1 MNAPN
6 RTNAGAIVRPGRIT
20 PYAGGG
26 YLSHDLAARPR
37 SCHASS
43 RDSSPRRLIPGARTG
58 VLFLVAVLAFT
69 SACAGT
75 SPDRV
80 AYNSIDGAVSA
91 VQTSLAAFN
100 DLYQVGVK
108 TDPVT
113 WNDRRTKAKDAY
125 EKFQATALAA
135 AKLSQQVLDPQHRTS
150 IVEMVSTA
158 AAEALRIIQAFN
170 GGK

>member
-1 MNAPN
+1 MHAPN
-6 RTNAGAIVRPGRIT
+6 RTSTGAIVCPGRIT

-26 YLSHDLAARPR
+26 SLSNSLAARPR
-37 SCHASS
+37 SLVSRAAAARGSSS
-43 RDSSPRRLIPGARTG
+43 RARAG
-58 VLFLVAVLAFT
+58 VLFVLVLAVLT

-80 AYNSIDGAVSA
+80 AYNSIDGAVNA

-135 AKLSQQVLDPQHRTS
+135 AKLSQQVLDPQHRAS

-158 AAEALRIIQAFN
+158 AAEALRIIQAF

>member
-6 RTNAGAIVRPGRIT
+6 RTSAGAIVRPGRIT

-37 SCHASS
+37 SLVS
-43 RDSSPRRLIPGARTG
+43 RAAAARRATSPGARAG
-58 VLFLVAVLAFT
+58 VLFLVAVLAVLT
-69 SACAGT
+69 GACAGT

-80 AYNSIDGAVSA
+80 AYQTIDGAVSA
-91 VQTSLAAFN
+91 VQTSLSAFN

-135 AKLSQQVLDPQHRTS
+135 AKLSQQVLDPQHRAS

>member
-1 MNAPN
+1 MTAPN
-6 RTNAGAIVRPGRIT
+6 RNPTGAIVRPGRIT

-26 YLSHDLAARPR
+26 SLSTHLAARPR
-37 SCHASS
+37 SLASRAAAARGSSS
-43 RDSSPRRLIPGARTG
+43 RARAG
-58 VLFLVAVLAFT
+58 VLFVLVLAVLT

-91 VQTSLAAFN
+91 VQTSLTAFN
-100 DLYQVGVK
+100 EAYQVGVR
-108 TDPVT
+108 TDPAT
-113 WNDRRTKAKDAY
+113 WNEHRAKAKDAY

-135 AKLSQQVLDPQHRTS
+135 ANLSQKVLDPQHRAS

>member
-1 MNAPN
+1 MNAPARFSSTTGDRAGSIST
-6 RTNAGAIVRPGRIT
+6 RTSSRAGAI
-20 PYAGGG
+20 
-26 YLSHDLAARPR
+26 
-37 SCHASS
+37 
-43 RDSSPRRLIPGARTG
+43 
-58 VLFLVAVLAFT
+58 FLVVCIALST
-69 SACAGT
+69 ACAGT

-80 AYNSIDGAVSA
+80 AYTSIASATDA

-113 WNDRRTKAKDAY
+113 WNDRRAKAKDAY

-135 AKLSQQVLDPQHRTS
+135 ANLSQRILDPQHRAS

-158 AAEALRIIQAFN
+158 AAEALRIIQAF